1 MDLEK
6 TIIKLI
12 KQNDFESFKKVVEA
26 YDLNLYSRIDI
37 GAYSSRRFGTFLI
50 EDDAPL
56 EFYKFVYDRTTK
68 SYRKAS
74 EDIIPAISRGKLD
87 YVKFFYENGEN
98 LKVYDEY
105 SDSILHH
112 AVRSGNE
119 ELVKFILELK
129 IVDVNEKDWKGK
141 TPLDIAIRMNLESI
155 ANLIRSYGGIETI
168 KKKEIYSEEDEE
180 QKDIEEILSEL
191 AENSKEDKK
200 LLYEFEKL
208 LSEHIDEVEYLDD
221 LSHYWTIDI
230 ILNLIKGKN
239 YEFDNYEFNEIYG
252 IIRHATKE
260 LIDIN
265 RSYKEIIPI
274 LEKHKEFLISLR
286 NDEGETLLHK
296 AVRKKDYYLVKI
308 FVNLGFDINE
318 ENYEGKTPLAIA
330 IEGDERLIEEFLRSR
345 GAIL

>member
-6 TIIKLI
+6 TIVKLI

-26 YDLNLYSRIDI
+26 YNLSLYSRIDI
-37 GAYSSRRFGTFLI
+37 GDYSSKRFGKLLI
-50 EDDAPL
+50 ENDAPL
-56 EFYKFVYDRTTK
+56 EFYKFVYDRTSKTI
-68 SYRKAS
+68 RETG

-98 LKVYDEY
+98 LKVYDKY
-105 SDSILHH
+105 SNSILHH

-129 IVDVNEKDWKGK
+129 IVDVNEKNWEGK

-168 KKKEIYSEEDEE
+168 KREEIYSEEDEE

-208 LSEHIDEVEYLDD
+208 LSEHIDEVEYLED

-230 ILNLIKGKN
+230 ILDLIKEKN
-239 YEFDNYEFNEIYG
+239 YKFNEIYG
-252 IIRHATKE
+252 IIRHATEE

-286 NDEGETLLHK
+286 NNEGETLLHK

-330 IEGDERLIEEFLRSR
+330 IENDERLIEEFLRSK

>member
-1 MDLEK
+1 MDLGK

-50 EDDAPL
+50 EKDAPL
-56 EFYKFVYDRTTK
+56 EFYKFVYDRTSKTI
-68 SYRKAS
+68 RKTG

-105 SDSILHH
+105 SNSILHH

-129 IVDVNEKDWKGK
+129 IVDVNEKDWKGE
-141 TPLDIAIRMNLESI
+141 TPLDIAIRMGLESI

-168 KKKEIYSEEDEE
+168 KKEEIKQEIYSEEDEGE
-180 QKDIEEILSEL
+180 EDIEEILSEL
-191 AENSKEDKK
+191 AENSKEDKR

-208 LSEHIDEVEYLDD
+208 LSEHIDEVEYLED

-230 ILNLIKGKN
+230 ILNLIKEKN
-239 YEFDNYEFNEIYG
+239 YELNEIYG

-330 IEGDERLIEEFLRSR
+330 IENDEHLIEEFLRSR

>member
-1 MDLEK
+1 
-6 TIIKLI
+6 LI
-12 KQNDFESFKKVVEA
+12 KQNDFESFKKVVET
-26 YDLNLYSRIDI
+26 YDLSLYSRIDI
-37 GAYSSRRFGTFLI
+37 GTYSSRRFGTLLI
-50 EDDAPL
+50 EKDAPL
-56 EFYKFVYDRTTK
+56 EFYKFVYDRTSK

-98 LKVYDEY
+98 LKVYDKY
-105 SDSILHH
+105 SNSILHH

-129 IVDVNEKDWKGK
+129 IVDVNEKNWEGK

-168 KKKEIYSEEDEE
+168 KKEEKIYSEEDEE

-200 LLYEFEKL
+200 LLYEFERL
-208 LSEHIDEVEYLDD
+208 LSEHIDEVEYLED

-230 ILNLIKGKN
+230 ILNLIKEK
-239 YEFDNYEFNEIYG
+239 NYEFNEIYD

-330 IEGDERLIEEFLRSR
+330 IEGDERLIEEFLRSK

>member
-12 KQNDFESFKKVVEA
+12 KQNDFESFKKVVET
-26 YDLNLYSRIDI
+26 YNLSLYSRIDI

-50 EDDAPL
+50 EKDAPL
-56 EFYKFVYDRTTK
+56 EFYKFVYDRTSKTI
-68 SYRKAS
+68 RETG

-141 TPLDIAIRMNLESI
+141 TPLDIAIRMGLESI

-168 KKKEIYSEEDEE
+168 KKEEIYSKEDEE
-180 QKDIEEILSEL
+180 EEDIEEILSEL

-208 LSEHIDEVEYLDD
+208 LSEHIDEVEYLED

-230 ILNLIKGKN
+230 ILNLIKEK
-239 YEFDNYEFNEIYG
+239 NYEFNEIYG

-274 LEKHKEFLISLR
+274 LKNHKEFLISLR

-330 IEGDERLIEEFLRSR
+330 IENDEHLIEEFLRSR

>member
-1 MDLEK
+1 
-6 TIIKLI
+6 
-12 KQNDFESFKKVVEA
+12 
-26 YDLNLYSRIDI
+26 
-37 GAYSSRRFGTFLI
+37 
-50 EDDAPL
+50 
-56 EFYKFVYDRTTK
+56 VYDK
-68 SYRKAS
+68 
-74 EDIIPAISRGKLD
+74 
-87 YVKFFYENGEN
+87 
-98 LKVYDEY
+98 Y
-105 SDSILHH
+105 SNSILHH

-129 IVDVNEKDWKGK
+129 IVDVNEKNWEGK

-168 KKKEIYSEEDEE
+168 KKEEIYSEEDEE

-208 LSEHIDEVEYLDD
+208 LSEHIDEVEYLED

-230 ILNLIKGKN
+230 ILNLIKEK
-239 YEFDNYEFNEIYG
+239 NYEFNEIYG